1 MVNCEL
7 CPMHSQQAMTNLKDK
22 VALVTGAGRGTGRA
36 IALALG
42 RAGAHVVAI
51 DVNPD
56 SAQRTADE
64 INQSGGAASAQ
75 VVDVSNKLAVQTM
88 IYAVL
93 EQHARVDI
101 LVNAAH
107 VAPVLSQRDA
117 SRSMAEGLGSPA
129 LRLDEWEW
137 NRTVDVNLKGAFLMS
152 QTIARAMNETGGGV
166 ILNVVRPVEASP
178 HAAVRAARGGLVGLT
193 TALAAEWAASG
204 VRVEMLEA
212 ADPHRAA
219 AEAVQRC
226 RRYGTSST
234 PG

>member
-1 MVNCEL
+1 
-7 CPMHSQQAMTNLKDK
+7 MTDLHGKL
-22 VALVTGAGRGTGRA
+22 ALVTGAGRGAGRA
-36 IALALG
+36 VALALG
-42 RAGAHVVAI
+42 RAGAHVVAV

-64 INQSGGAASAQ
+64 ISQSGGSASTQ

-107 VAPVLSQRDA
+107 VAPALSHREA
-117 SRSMAEGLGSPA
+117 SRDTAERASSPA

-137 NRTVDVNLKGAFLMS
+137 TRTVDVNLKGAFLVS

-178 HAAVRAARGGLVGLT
+178 HAAVRAAREGLIGLT
-193 TALAAEWAASG
+193 TALAGEWAGLG
-204 VRVEMLEA
+204 VRVQVLET
-212 ADPHRAA
+212 DGGLERAA
-219 AEAVQRC
+219 AEAVQQC
-226 RRYGTSST
+226 RHSGSAPT

>member
-1 MVNCEL
+1 M
-7 CPMHSQQAMTNLKDK
+7 SKTASDLKGK
-22 VALVTGAGRGTGRA
+22 IALVTGAGRGTGRA

-64 INQSGGAASAQ
+64 INQPGGAASAQ

-107 VAPVLSQRDA
+107 VSP
-117 SRSMAEGLGSPA
+117 GSPA
-129 LRLDEWEW
+129 LKLDEWEW
-137 NRTVDVNLKGAFLMS
+137 NRTVDVNLKGTFLMS
-152 QTIARAMNETGGGV
+152 QTIARAMKETGGG
-166 ILNVVRPVEASP
+166 IIFNVLRPVEASS
-178 HAAVRAARGGLVGLT
+178 HAAVRAAREGLIGLT
-193 TALAAEWAASG
+193 HTLAAEWAAFG
-204 VRVEMLEA
+204 VHVELLETRG
-212 ADPHRAA
+212 DPEGAA

>member
-1 MVNCEL
+1 M
-7 CPMHSQQAMTNLKDK
+7 SRTTSDLKDK
-22 VALVTGAGRGTGRA
+22 VALVAGAGRGTGQA

-42 RAGAHVVAI
+42 RAGAHVVAV

-64 INQSGGAASAQ
+64 ISQSGGSASTQ

-93 EQHARVDI
+93 ERHARVDI

-107 VAPVLSQRDA
+107 VAPALSHGGA
-117 SRSMAEGLGSPA
+117 SRSAAERAGSPA
-129 LRLDEWEW
+129 LMLDEWEW
-137 NRTVDVNLKGAFLMS
+137 NRTVDVNLKGAFLVS

-166 ILNVVRPVEASP
+166 ILNIVRPVEASP
-178 HAAVRAARGGLVGLT
+178 HAAVRAAREGLIGLT
-193 TALAAEWAASG
+193 AALAREWAGLG
-204 VRVEMLEA
+204 VRVQVLETEGG
-212 ADPHRAA
+212 PERAA

-226 RRYGTSST
+226 SRSGSAPT

>member
-1 MVNCEL
+1 MSKTL
-7 CPMHSQQAMTNLKDK
+7 SDLKDK
-22 VALVTGAGRGTGRA
+22 VALVTGAGRGAGRA
-36 IALALG
+36 VALALG
-42 RAGAHVVAI
+42 WAGAHVVAV

-64 INQSGGAASAQ
+64 INQSGGSASTQ

-93 EQHARVDI
+93 ERHARVDI

-107 VAPVLSQRDA
+107 VAPALSHRGA
-117 SRSMAEGLGSPA
+117 SRSAAERAGSPA

-137 NRTVDVNLKGAFLMS
+137 NRTVDVNLKGAFLVS

-166 ILNVVRPVEASP
+166 IFNVVRPVEASQ
-178 HAAVRAARGGLVGLT
+178 HAAVRAAREGLIGLT
-193 TALAAEWAASG
+193 GALAREWAGLG
-204 VRVEMLEA
+204 VRVQVLETDGGPERA
-212 ADPHRAA
+212 GAD
-219 AEAVQRC
+219 AVQRC
-226 RRYGTSST
+226 SRSGSAPT